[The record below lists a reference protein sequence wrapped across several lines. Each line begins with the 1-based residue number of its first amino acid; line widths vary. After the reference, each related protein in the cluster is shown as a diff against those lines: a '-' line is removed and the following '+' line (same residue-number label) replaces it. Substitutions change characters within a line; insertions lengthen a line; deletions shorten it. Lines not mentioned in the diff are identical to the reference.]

1 MGDWSCSGGSCGHT
15 RMSMISGGLWLW
27 VQQAMFEGVFLAVA
41 PSLNSTTTC
50 CQARYD
56 EFQCPMPARGW
67 NGYQWNDGMQVTP
80 GKPERINGSSQRLEA

>member
-1 MGDWSCSGGSCGHT
+1 
-15 RMSMISGGLWLW
+15 MISGGLWLW

-56 EFQCPMPARGW
+56 EFQWPHACKGMERLPVERRNAGNARQTRKDQWKQPAA
-67 NGYQWNDGMQVTP
+67 
-80 GKPERINGSSQRLEA
+80 GSLVDVHAG